1 MRGFLS
7 CLGAV
12 ALVCAATPAVATSAP
27 GIAYGLTDD
36 AWLANG
42 PGTVDDRVATL
53 GGLGVQVVRFTVRWD
68 QVAPT
73 EPA

>member
-1 MRGFLS
+1 MRGFLA

-12 ALVCAATPAVATSAP
+12 ALVCAVAPAAATSAP

-36 AWLANG
+36 AWLASG
-42 PGTVDDRVATL
+42 PGTVEERVATL
-53 GGLGVQVVRFTVRWD
+53 EGLGVQVVRFTVRWD

-73 EPA
+73 